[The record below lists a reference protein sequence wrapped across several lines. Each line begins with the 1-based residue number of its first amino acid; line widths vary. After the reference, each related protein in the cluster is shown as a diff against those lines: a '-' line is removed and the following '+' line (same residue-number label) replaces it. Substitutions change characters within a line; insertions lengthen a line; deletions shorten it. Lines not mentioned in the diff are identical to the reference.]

1 MYTHRLTFSID
12 AIDADTLYQ
21 LAQRYNIPLAEIV
34 RESVR
39 RLLADLPAY
48 EQTLTQRLVERHSL
62 PTDEQRANF
71 ERYRVE
77 HAAIDLDAL
86 FASLPPPPEL

>member
-1 MYTHRLTFSID
+1 VS
-12 AIDADTLYQ
+12 A
-21 LAQRYNIPLAEIV
+21 IV

-48 EQTLTQRLVERHSL
+48 EQTLRQQLVERHPL

-71 ERYRVE
+71 ERYMVE
-77 HAAIDLDAL
+77 YAAIDLDAL
-86 FASLPPPPEL
+86 FASLPPPPGL